1 MAPYAGPALIPLL
14 PALAAAVL
22 DYGGPGDHF
31 AITAREF
38 GLPAVCATIHATRLI
53 PEGAQVT
60 LDADTGVV
68 TWT

>member
-1 MAPYAGPALIPLL
+1 MPYASPALIPLL
-14 PALAAAVL
+14 PASPGVVL

-38 GLPAVCATIHATRLI
+38 GLPAVCGTLHATHLI

-60 LDADTGVV
+60 LEANIGLV
-68 TWT
+68 TWI